1 MPDIPLL
8 ERTLLNLTAIHL
20 DTILNSGRKVN
31 ATHVSNFFIET
42 RVVSYTE
49 NLDLSGFSVFYISTG
64 FS

>member
-8 ERTLLNLTAIHL
+8 ERTLLNLTAIL
-20 DTILNSGRKVN
+20 N

>member
-20 DTILNSGRKVN
+20 DTMN